1 MLLFLLWFDYL
12 LVVYGLEIR
21 ATEDNEEVGIEI
33 VAVFCSGINP
43 LKFDT
48 DVVKFP
54 VFSPILAC
62 SRGV

>member
-12 LVVYGLEIR
+12 LVVYGLEIG

-33 VAVFCSGINP
+33 VPVFCSGINP

-48 DVVKFP
+48 DVVKLP
-54 VFSPILAC
+54 VLSPILAC